1 MKKKRKIGR
10 IIVGILL
17 SYLAIVVISKY
28 REKVYIREELQKPEV
43 IATIEKSL
51 RSVEDNII
59 REPRERNGIVISDKK
74 IRDKD
79 TSDRGDSEYHII
91 KSYEIDYDK
100 THNNSWGLGIN
111 TTIFINGNPD
121 LRISLLISNRESTGR
136 FDDKNKESENYKV
149 ESYGISREADDYLRD
164 EEMKR
169 PEIVALIK
177 EELLKLDPQAF
188 TEKGKIRSY
197 KVNVDKMPSV
207 EDRGLK
213 SELLINGDENLK
225 MHISIRKKDGKYEFG
240 GGFTYEALD
249 KFLKQ

>member
-1 MKKKRKIGR
+1 MKKKRKKWW

-17 SYLAIVVISKY
+17 LYLAIVVISKY

-43 IATIEKSL
+43 IAAIEKSL

-91 KSYEIDYDK
+91 KPYEIDYDK
-100 THNNSWGLGIN
+100 THNNSWGLGIE
-111 TTIFINGNPD
+111 TSIFINGNPD

-136 FDDKNKESENYKV
+136 FEDKNKESENYKV
-149 ESYGISREADDYLRD
+149 GSYGISREADDYLRD

-197 KVNVDKMPSV
+197 KVNVDKMRFV
-207 EDRGLK
+207 ENRGLDT
-213 SELLINGDENLK
+213 ELFINGDENLR
-225 MHISIRKKDGKYEFG
+225 MDFTIIKKDGKYEFG
-240 GGFTYEALD
+240 GGFTYEELD

>member
-1 MKKKRKIGR
+1 MKKKRKKWW

-17 SYLAIVVISKY
+17 LYLAIVVISKY

-43 IATIEKSL
+43 IAAIEKSL

-100 THNNSWGLGIN
+100 THNNSWGLGIE
-111 TTIFINGNPD
+111 TSIFINGNPD

-136 FDDKNKESENYKV
+136 FEDKNKESENYKV
-149 ESYGISREADDYLRD
+149 GSYGISREADDYLRD

-197 KVNVDKMPSV
+197 KVNVDKMRFV
-207 EDRGLK
+207 ENRGLDT
-213 SELLINGDENLK
+213 ELFINGDENLR
-225 MHISIRKKDGKYEFG
+225 MDFTIIKKDGKYEFG
-240 GGFTYEALD
+240 GGFTYEELD

>member
-1 MKKKRKIGR
+1 MKKKRKKWW
-10 IIVGILL
+10 IILGILL
-17 SYLAIVVISKY
+17 SYLAIVVITKY

-43 IATIEKSL
+43 IAAIEKSL

-59 REPRERNGIVISDKK
+59 REPNGIGVSDKK

-100 THNNSWGLGIN
+100 THNNSWGLGIH

-121 LRISLLISNRESTGR
+121 LIIRLLISNKDSTGR
-136 FDDKNKESENYKV
+136 FDDKNKESENYQV
-149 ESYGISREADDYLRD
+149 NSYSISREADDYLRD

-177 EELLKLDPQAF
+177 EELLKLDPEAF
-188 TEKGKIRSY
+188 TEKGKIHSY
-197 KVNVDKMPSV
+197 TLNVDKMKSV
-207 EDRGLK
+207 ENRGLD
-213 SELLINGDENLK
+213 SELFINGDENLK
-225 MHISIRKKDGKYEFG
+225 MNISIKKKDGKYELVA
-240 GGFTYEALD
+240 GFPSEELD

>member
-43 IATIEKSL
+43 IAVIEKAL
-51 RSVEDNII
+51 RNIEDNII
-59 REPRERNGIVISDKK
+59 REPNGIGVSDKK

-100 THNNSWGLGIN
+100 THNNSWGLGIH

-121 LRISLLISNRESTGR
+121 LRIRLLISNKDSTGR
-136 FDDKNKESENYKV
+136 FDDKNKESENYQIN
-149 ESYGISREADDYLRD
+149 SYSISREADDYLRD

-177 EELLKLDPQAF
+177 EELLKLDLEAF
-188 TEKGKIRSY
+188 TEKGKIHSY
-197 KVNVDKMPSV
+197 TLNVDKMKSV
-207 EDRGLK
+207 ENRGLD
-213 SELLINGDENLK
+213 SELFINGDENLK
-225 MHISIRKKDGKYEFG
+225 MNISIKKKDGKYEFG
-240 GGFTYEALD
+240 GGFTYEELD

>member
-43 IATIEKSL
+43 IAAIEKAL
-51 RSVEDNII
+51 RNIEDNII
-59 REPRERNGIVISDKK
+59 REPNGIGVSDKK

-79 TSDRGDSEYHII
+79 TSNKGISENKII

-100 THNNSWGLGIN
+100 TFNNSWGLGIH
-111 TTIFINGNPD
+111 TAIFINGNPD
-121 LRISLLISNRESTGR
+121 LRIRLLISNRESTGR

-177 EELLKLDPQAF
+177 EELLKLDPEAF

-197 KVNVDKMPSV
+197 KVNVDKMRFV
-207 EDRGLK
+207 ENRGLVT
-213 SELLINGDENLK
+213 ELFINGDENLR
-225 MHISIRKKDGKYEFG
+225 MRFSIKKKDGKYEFS
-240 GGFTYEALD
+240 GGFAYEELED
-249 KFLKQ
+249 FLKQ

>member
-1 MKKKRKIGR
+1 MKKKRKKWL
-10 IIVGILL
+10 IILGILL
-17 SYLAIVVISKY
+17 SYLAIVVITKY

-43 IATIEKSL
+43 IAAIEKSL

-100 THNNSWGLGIN
+100 THNNSWGLGIE
-111 TTIFINGNPD
+111 TSIFINGNPD

-136 FDDKNKESENYKV
+136 FKDKNKESENYKADY
-149 ESYGISREADDYLRD
+149 SLSREADDYLRD

-207 EDRGLK
+207 EDRGLN
-213 SELLINGDENLK
+213 SELLINGNENLR
-225 MHISIRKKDGKYEFG
+225 MDFTIIKKDGKYEFG
-240 GGFTYEALD
+240 GGFPYEELD

>member
-43 IATIEKSL
+43 IAAIEKSL

-59 REPRERNGIVISDKK
+59 REPNRIVVSDKK

-79 TSDRGDSEYHII
+79 TSDRGVSEYHII
-91 KSYEIDYDK
+91 KSYEIDYDE
-100 THNNSWGLGIN
+100 THVNSWGLGIEAE
-111 TTIFINGNPD
+111 ISINGNPD
-121 LRISLLISNRESTGR
+121 LRIGLLISNKDSTGR
-136 FDDKNKESENYKV
+136 FDDKNKESENYKADY
-149 ESYGISREADDYLRD
+149 SLSREADDYLRD

-169 PEIVALIK
+169 PEIVALIH

-188 TEKGKIRSY
+188 TEKGKIHSY
-197 KVNVDKMPSV
+197 TLNVDKMKSV

-225 MHISIRKKDGKYEFG
+225 MHISIRKKDGKYELVG
-240 GGFTYEALD
+240 GYPYADLRE
-249 KFLKQ
+249 FLKQ

>member
-17 SYLAIVVISKY
+17 SYLAIVVISNY

-43 IATIEKSL
+43 IAAIEKAL

-100 THNNSWGLGIN
+100 TQLNSWGFGIE

-121 LRISLLISNRESTGR
+121 LRIRLLISNRESTGR
-136 FDDKNKESENYKV
+136 FEDKNKESENYKADY
-149 ESYGISREADDYLRD
+149 SLSREADDYLRD

-177 EELLKLDPQAF
+177 EELLKLDPEAF
-188 TEKGKIRSY
+188 TEKGKIHSY
-197 KVNVDKMPSV
+197 TLNVDKMSSV
-207 EDRGLK
+207 ENRGLK

-225 MHISIRKKDGKYEFG
+225 MDISIRK
-240 GGFTYEALD
+240 
-249 KFLKQ
+249 

>member
-1 MKKKRKIGR
+1 MKKKRKIWL
-10 IIVGILL
+10 GILL

-43 IATIEKSL
+43 IAAIEKSL

-100 THNNSWGLGIN
+100 THNNSWGLGIQ
-111 TTIFINGNPD
+111 TSIFINGNPD

-136 FDDKNKESENYKV
+136 FKDKNKESENYKADY
-149 ESYGISREADDYLRD
+149 SLSREADDYLRD

-177 EELLKLDPQAF
+177 EELLKLDTQAF

-207 EDRGLK
+207 EDRGLN
-213 SELLINGDENLK
+213 SELLINGNENLR
-225 MHISIRKKDGKYEFG
+225 MDFTIIKKDGKYEFG
-240 GGFTYEALD
+240 GGFPYEELD

>member
-1 MKKKRKIGR
+1 MSDLS
-10 IIVGILL
+10 ILNL
-17 SYLAIVVISKY
+17 
-28 REKVYIREELQKPEV
+28 
-43 IATIEKSL
+43 
-51 RSVEDNII
+51 
-59 REPRERNGIVISDKK
+59 
-74 IRDKD
+74 
-79 TSDRGDSEYHII
+79 
-91 KSYEIDYDK
+91 
-100 THNNSWGLGIN
+100 
-111 TTIFINGNPD
+111 IFINGNPD

-197 KVNVDKMPSV
+197 KVNVDKMRFV
-207 EDRGLK
+207 ENRGLDT
-213 SELLINGDENLK
+213 ELFINGDENLR
-225 MHISIRKKDGKYEFG
+225 MDFTIIKKDGKYEFG
-240 GGFTYEALD
+240 GGFTYEELD

>member
-1 MKKKRKIGR
+1 MKKKRKKWL
-10 IIVGILL
+10 IILGILL
-17 SYLAIVVISKY
+17 SYLAIVVITKY

-43 IATIEKSL
+43 IAVIEKAL
-51 RSVEDNII
+51 RNIEDNII
-59 REPRERNGIVISDKK
+59 REPNGIVVSDKK

-79 TSDRGDSEYHII
+79 TSNKGISENNII

-100 THNNSWGLGIN
+100 TFNNSWGLGIH
-111 TTIFINGNPD
+111 TAIFINGNPD
-121 LRISLLISNRESTGR
+121 LRINLLISNRESTGR

-177 EELLKLDPQAF
+177 EELLKLDPEAF

-197 KVNVDKMPSV
+197 KVNVKKMSSV
-207 EDRGLK
+207 EDRGLNA
-213 SELLINGDENLK
+213 EIFVNGDENLR
-225 MHISIRKKDGKYEFG
+225 MRFSIKKKDGKYEFS
-240 GGFTYEALD
+240 GGFAYEELEE
-249 KFLKQ
+249 FLKQ

>member
-17 SYLAIVVISKY
+17 SYLAIVVITKY

-43 IATIEKSL
+43 IAVIKKAL
-51 RSVEDNII
+51 RNIEDNII
-59 REPRERNGIVISDKK
+59 REPNGIGVSDKK

-79 TSDRGDSEYHII
+79 TSNKGISENKII

-100 THNNSWGLGIN
+100 TFNNSWGLGIH

-121 LRISLLISNRESTGR
+121 LIIRLLISNKDSTGR
-136 FDDKNKESENYKV
+136 FDDKNKESENYQV
-149 ESYGISREADDYLRD
+149 NSYSISREADDYLRD

-177 EELLKLDPQAF
+177 EELLKLDPEAF
-188 TEKGKIRSY
+188 TEKGKIHSY
-197 KVNVDKMPSV
+197 TLNVDKMKSV
-207 EDRGLK
+207 ENRGLD

-225 MHISIRKKDGKYEFG
+225 MDISIRKKDGKYELVG
-240 GGFTYEALD
+240 GYPYADLRE
-249 KFLKQ
+249 FLNQ

>member
-10 IIVGILL
+10 IILGILL
-17 SYLAIVVISKY
+17 SYLAIVVITKY

-43 IATIEKSL
+43 IAAIEKSL

-91 KSYEIDYDK
+91 KSYEIDYNE
-100 THNNSWGLGIN
+100 TQLNSWGVGIEAE
-111 TTIFINGNPD
+111 ISINGNPD
-121 LRISLLISNRESTGR
+121 LRIGLLISNKESTGR
-136 FDDKNKESENYKV
+136 FEDKNKESENYQIN
-149 ESYGISREADDYLRD
+149 SYSISREADDYLRD

-207 EDRGLK
+207 EDRGLN
-213 SELLINGDENLK
+213 SELLINGNENLRMK
-225 MHISIRKKDGKYEFG
+225 FTIIKKDGKYEFG
-240 GGFTYEALD
+240 GGFTYEELD

>member
-10 IIVGILL
+10 IILGILL
-17 SYLAIVVISKY
+17 SYLAIVVITKY

-43 IATIEKSL
+43 IAAIEKAL
-51 RSVEDNII
+51 RRIEDNII
-59 REPRERNGIVISDKK
+59 RERNNTV

-79 TSDRGDSEYHII
+79 TSDRGVSEYHII

-100 THNNSWGLGIN
+100 TFKNSWGLGIH

-136 FDDKNKESENYKV
+136 FEDKNKESENYKI
-149 ESYGISREADDYLRD
+149 ESYAISREADDYLRD

-177 EELLKLDPQAF
+177 EELLKLDPEAF

-197 KVNVDKMPSV
+197 KVNVKKMRSV
-207 EDRGLK
+207 EDRGLNA
-213 SELLINGDENLK
+213 EIFVNGDENLR
-225 MHISIRKKDGKYEFG
+225 MRFSIKKKDGKYEFG
-240 GGFTYEALD
+240 GGFTYEELD

>member
-43 IATIEKSL
+43 IAVIEKAL
-51 RSVEDNII
+51 RNIEDNII
-59 REPRERNGIVISDKK
+59 REPNGIGVSDKK

-79 TSDRGDSEYHII
+79 TSNKGISENNII
-91 KSYEIDYDK
+91 KSYKIDYDK
-100 THNNSWGLGIN
+100 TFKNSWGLGIH
-111 TTIFINGNPD
+111 TSIFINGNPD
-121 LRISLLISNRESTGR
+121 LRISLLISNKESTGR
-136 FDDKNKESENYKV
+136 FEDKNKESENYQIN
-149 ESYGISREADDYLRD
+149 SYSISREADDYLRD

-207 EDRGLK
+207 EDRGLN
-213 SELLINGDENLK
+213 SELLINGNENLRMK
-225 MHISIRKKDGKYEFG
+225 FTIIKKDGKYEFG
-240 GGFTYEALD
+240 GGFTYEELD

>member
-43 IATIEKSL
+43 IAVIEKSL
-51 RSVEDNII
+51 RSIEDNII
-59 REPRERNGIVISDKK
+59 REPNGIVVSDKK

-91 KSYEIDYDK
+91 KSYKIDYDK
-100 THNNSWGLGIN
+100 TQLNSWGFGIE

-121 LRISLLISNRESTGR
+121 LRISLLISNSESTGR
-136 FDDKNKESENYKV
+136 FKDKNKESENYQV
-149 ESYGISREADDYLRD
+149 ESSGISREADDYLRD

-188 TEKGKIRSY
+188 TEKGKIHSY
-197 KVNVDKMPSV
+197 TLNVDKMKSV
-207 EDRGLK
+207 ENRGLD

-225 MHISIRKKDGKYEFG
+225 MDISIRKKDGKYELVG
-240 GGFTYEALD
+240 GYPYADLRE
-249 KFLKQ
+249 FLNQ

>member
-1 MKKKRKIGR
+1 MIFWRVENEKEKKWL
-10 IIVGILL
+10 IILGILL
-17 SYLAIVVISKY
+17 SYLAIVVITKY

-43 IATIEKSL
+43 IAVIEKSL
-51 RSVEDNII
+51 RSIEDNII
-59 REPRERNGIVISDKK
+59 RERNNTV

-79 TSDRGDSEYHII
+79 TSARSISEYHII

-100 THNNSWGLGIN
+100 THNNPWGLGIN

-121 LRISLLISNRESTGR
+121 LRIGLLISNKESTGR
-136 FDDKNKESENYKV
+136 FEDKNKESENYQIN
-149 ESYGISREADDYLRD
+149 SYSISREADDYLRD

-177 EELLKLDPQAF
+177 EELLKLDPEAF

-207 EDRGLK
+207 EDRGLN
-213 SELLINGDENLK
+213 SELLINGNENLRMK
-225 MHISIRKKDGKYEFG
+225 FTIIKKDGKYEFG
-240 GGFTYEALD
+240 GGFTYEELD

>member
-1 MKKKRKIGR
+1 MKKKRKIWL
-10 IIVGILL
+10 GILL
-17 SYLAIVVISKY
+17 SYLAIVVITKY

-43 IATIEKSL
+43 IAAIEKSL

-59 REPRERNGIVISDKK
+59 REPRERNGIVISDK
-74 IRDKD
+74 
-79 TSDRGDSEYHII
+79 GDSEYHII

-100 THNNSWGLGIN
+100 THNNSWGLGIH

-136 FDDKNKESENYKV
+136 FEDKNKESENYKADY
-149 ESYGISREADDYLRD
+149 SLSREADDYLRD

-177 EELLKLDPQAF
+177 EELLKLDPEAF

-207 EDRGLK
+207 EDRGLN
-213 SELLINGDENLK
+213 SELLINGNENLRMK
-225 MHISIRKKDGKYEFG
+225 FTIIKKDGKYEFG
-240 GGFTYEALD
+240 GGFTYEELD

>member
-43 IATIEKSL
+43 IAAIEKAL
-51 RSVEDNII
+51 RNIEDNII
-59 REPRERNGIVISDKK
+59 REPNGIGVSDKK

-79 TSDRGDSEYHII
+79 TSNKGISENKII

-100 THNNSWGLGIN
+100 TQLNSWGFGIE

-121 LRISLLISNRESTGR
+121 LRISLLISNSESTGR

-197 KVNVDKMPSV
+197 KVNVDKMRFV
-207 EDRGLK
+207 ENRGLVT
-213 SELLINGDENLK
+213 ELFINGDENLR
-225 MHISIRKKDGKYEFG
+225 MRFSIKKKDGKYEFS
-240 GGFTYEALD
+240 GGFAYEELED
-249 KFLKQ
+249 FLKQ

>member
-43 IATIEKSL
+43 IAVIEKAL
-51 RSVEDNII
+51 RSIENNII
-59 REPRERNGIVISDKK
+59 REPNGIVVSDKK
-74 IRDKD
+74 IRNQD
-79 TSDRGDSEYHII
+79 TSDRGVSENNII

-100 THNNSWGLGIN
+100 TQLNSWGFGIEAE
-111 TTIFINGNPD
+111 ISINGNPD
-121 LRISLLISNRESTGR
+121 LRIGLLISNKESTGR
-136 FDDKNKESENYKV
+136 FEDKNKESENYQIN
-149 ESYGISREADDYLRD
+149 SYSISREADDYLRD

-177 EELLKLDPQAF
+177 EELLKLDPEAF

-207 EDRGLK
+207 EDRGLN
-213 SELLINGDENLK
+213 SELLINGNENLRMK
-225 MHISIRKKDGKYEFG
+225 FTIIKKDGKYEFG
-240 GGFTYEALD
+240 GGFTYEELD

>member
-17 SYLAIVVISKY
+17 SYLAIVVITKY

-43 IATIEKSL
+43 IAVIEKAL
-51 RSVEDNII
+51 RNIEDNII
-59 REPRERNGIVISDKK
+59 REPNRIGVSDKK

-79 TSDRGDSEYHII
+79 TSNKGISENKII

-100 THNNSWGLGIN
+100 TFNNSWGLGIH
-111 TTIFINGNPD
+111 TAIFINGNPD

-197 KVNVDKMPSV
+197 KVNVDKMRFV
-207 EDRGLK
+207 ENRGLDT
-213 SELLINGDENLK
+213 ELFINGDENLRMK
-225 MHISIRKKDGKYEFG
+225 FTIKKKDGKYEFG
-240 GGFTYEALD
+240 GGFTYEELD

>member
-1 MKKKRKIGR
+1 MKKKRKKWL
-10 IIVGILL
+10 IILGILL
-17 SYLAIVVISKY
+17 SYLAIVVITKY

-43 IATIEKSL
+43 IAVIEKAL

-100 THNNSWGLGIN
+100 THNNSWGLGIEAE
-111 TTIFINGNPD
+111 ISINGNPD
-121 LRISLLISNRESTGR
+121 LRIGLLISNKDSTGR
-136 FDDKNKESENYKV
+136 FDDKNKESENYQV
-149 ESYGISREADDYLRD
+149 NSYSISREADDYLRD

-177 EELLKLDPQAF
+177 EELLKLDPEAF

-207 EDRGLK
+207 EDRGLN
-213 SELLINGDENLK
+213 SELLINGNENLRMK
-225 MHISIRKKDGKYEFG
+225 FTIIKKDGKYEFG
-240 GGFTYEALD
+240 GGFTYEELD

>member
-1 MKKKRKIGR
+1 MKKKRKKWL
-10 IIVGILL
+10 IILGILL
-17 SYLAIVVISKY
+17 SYLALVVISKY

-43 IATIEKSL
+43 IAAIEKSL

-59 REPRERNGIVISDKK
+59 REPNGIGVSDKK

-121 LRISLLISNRESTGR
+121 LRISLLISNSKSTGR
-136 FDDKNKESENYKV
+136 FKDKNKESENYKADY
-149 ESYGISREADDYLRD
+149 SLSREADDYLRD

-177 EELLKLDPQAF
+177 EELLKLYPQAF
-188 TEKGKIRSY
+188 TEKGKIHSY
-197 KVNVDKMPSV
+197 TLNVDKMKSV

-225 MHISIRKKDGKYEFG
+225 MHISIRKKTGNMN
-240 GGFTYEALD
+240 
-249 KFLKQ
+249 

>member
-17 SYLAIVVISKY
+17 SYLALVVISKY

-43 IATIEKSL
+43 IAAIEKAL

-111 TTIFINGNPD
+111 TSIFINGNPD
-121 LRISLLISNRESTGR
+121 LIISLLISNRESTGR
-136 FDDKNKESENYKV
+136 FDDKKKESENYKV
-149 ESYGISREADDYLRD
+149 GSYGISREADDYLRD

-177 EELLKLDPQAF
+177 EELLKLDSQAF
-188 TEKGKIRSY
+188 TENGKIRSY
-197 KVNVDKMPSV
+197 RVNVEKMSSV
-207 EDRGLK
+207 EDRGLD

-225 MHISIRKKDGKYEFG
+225 MHISIRKKEGKYEFG
-240 GGFTYEALD
+240 GGFTYEELD

>member
-43 IATIEKSL
+43 IAVIEKSL
-51 RSVEDNII
+51 RSIEDNII
-59 REPRERNGIVISDKK
+59 REPNGIVVSDKK

-91 KSYEIDYDK
+91 KSYKIDYDK
-100 THNNSWGLGIN
+100 TQLNSWGFGIE

-136 FDDKNKESENYKV
+136 FDDKNKESENYQADY
-149 ESYGISREADDYLRD
+149 SLSREADDYLRD

-197 KVNVDKMPSV
+197 KVNVDKIPSV
-207 EDRGLK
+207 HDRGLD
-213 SELLINGDENLK
+213 SELLINGDENLRMK
-225 MHISIRKKDGKYEFG
+225 FTIIKKDGKYEFG
-240 GGFTYEALD
+240 GGFTYEELD

>member
-10 IIVGILL
+10 IILGILL
-17 SYLAIVVISKY
+17 SYLAIVVITKY

-43 IATIEKSL
+43 IAAIEKAL
-51 RSVEDNII
+51 RNIEDNII
-59 REPRERNGIVISDKK
+59 REPNGIVVSDKK

-100 THNNSWGLGIN
+100 THNNSWGLGIH

-136 FDDKNKESENYKV
+136 FEDKNKESENYKI
-149 ESYGISREADDYLRD
+149 ESYAISREADDYLRD

-177 EELLKLDPQAF
+177 EELLKLDPEAF

-197 KVNVDKMPSV
+197 KVNVKKMRSV
-207 EDRGLK
+207 EDRGLNA
-213 SELLINGDENLK
+213 EIFVNGDENLR
-225 MHISIRKKDGKYEFG
+225 MRFSIKKKDGKYEFG
-240 GGFTYEALD
+240 GGFTYEELD

>member
-10 IIVGILL
+10 IILGILL

-43 IATIEKSL
+43 IAAIEKSL

-100 THNNSWGLGIN
+100 THNNSWGLGIE
-111 TTIFINGNPD
+111 TSIFINGNPD

-136 FDDKNKESENYKV
+136 FKDKNKESENYKADY
-149 ESYGISREADDYLRD
+149 SLSREADDYLRD

-207 EDRGLK
+207 EDRGLN
-213 SELLINGDENLK
+213 SELLINGNENLR
-225 MHISIRKKDGKYEFG
+225 MDFTIIKKDGKYEFG
-240 GGFTYEALD
+240 GGFPYEELD

>member
-10 IIVGILL
+10 IILGILL

-43 IATIEKSL
+43 IAAIEIAL
-51 RSVEDNII
+51 RNVEDYII
-59 REPRERNGIVISDKK
+59 REPNGIGVSDKK

-79 TSDRGDSEYHII
+79 ASERGISEYHII

-100 THNNSWGLGIN
+100 TFKNSWGFGIE
-111 TTIFINGNPD
+111 TSIFINGNPD
-121 LRISLLISNRESTGR
+121 LIIGILVSNSESTGR
-136 FDDKNKESENYKV
+136 FKDKNKESENYQAEV
-149 ESYGISREADDYLRD
+149 YSISREADDYLRD

-177 EELLKLDPQAF
+177 EVLLKLDPEAF
-188 TEKGKIRSY
+188 TEKGKIHSY

-207 EDRGLK
+207 EDRGLD

-225 MHISIRKKDGKYEFG
+225 MHISIRKKDGKYELVG
-240 GGFTYEALD
+240 GYPYADLRESLN
-249 KFLKQ
+249 Q